1 MQLIRIR
8 TRPGLFS
15 ASGAP
20 SRLAAA
26 LVVAALAAAGP
37 ALSLDLQEQTASYGF
52 RNFTDA
58 DHVHV
63 QSHVLEYQTQL
74 RTATV
79 DLHWNHETV
88 TVPGVDAQAGTQE
101 AVDAITTASRPIRA
115 GGDAFRDFSKVRNEF
130 QTGVAFPRVQAGY
143 YLSTE
148 SDYFAQQLRGSC
160 NRDFLDRNLNLLVGS
175 SYGWDA
181 IEPLEDDDTA
191 TGNDRRTTWN
201 WNAVATQILSP
212 TLVLRA
218 GGDITLVKGLQHNPY
233 RNVYAGGAPRPERHP
248 DQRVRRD
255 AFLRFSKYLKNRS
268 SIQLDLAA
276 YGDDWGLT
284 SHAVG
289 GRLNQYVTEDILVR
303 YRYRF
308 YSQNA
313 ADFYRPE
320 YEDSTGAGGYLTADY
335 RLGSFDSHLF
345 GALVEFNLG
354 GLTHRAMLRRVN
366 LSLKYERYFN
376 TNNFSANIFESGLSY
391 AF

>member
-1 MQLIRIR
+1 VQLIRIR

-218 GGDITLVKGLQHNPY
+218 GG
-233 RNVYAGGAPRPERHP
+233 
-248 DQRVRRD
+248 
-255 AFLRFSKYLKNRS
+255 
-268 SIQLDLAA
+268 
-276 YGDDWGLT
+276 
-284 SHAVG
+284 
-289 GRLNQYVTEDILVR
+289 
-303 YRYRF
+303 
-308 YSQNA
+308 
-313 ADFYRPE
+313 
-320 YEDSTGAGGYLTADY
+320 YLTADY